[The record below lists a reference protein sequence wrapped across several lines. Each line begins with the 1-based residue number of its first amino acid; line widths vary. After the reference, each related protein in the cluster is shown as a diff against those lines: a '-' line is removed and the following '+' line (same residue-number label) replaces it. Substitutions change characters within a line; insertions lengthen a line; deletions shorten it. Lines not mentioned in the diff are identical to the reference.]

1 MNKNLTH
8 FVILNFRTLI
18 NSSQDKDTEADVKD
32 KGVIFDEVIYGIDI
46 KTNISYKL

>member
-18 NSSQDKDTEADVKD
+18 NSSQDKDT

-46 KTNISYKL
+46 KIDIKYQL